1 MTAQVLFLLG
11 GIGLFLFGMQ
21 TLTEGLRSLASA
33 QIRGVLARFTVS
45 PLTGAMTG
53 ALTTA
58 AIQSSSATMV
68 TVIGFVGAGL
78 MTFPQAIGVIYGANI
93 GTTITG
99 WIVALIG
106 IKLKLATAALPLLL
120 AGSLI
125 RLSGNARVSAIG
137 RALAGFSLI
146 FLGLDTMQD
155 GAAVFSDLLT
165 PESFPADTWGGR
177 FRLMLLGMVITIVIQ
192 SSSAGVAMTL
202 VLLST
207 GTIGLAQ
214 GASMVI
220 GMDVGTTATAL
231 LATLGGSRDMRRTAI
246 AHVAYNIVTGVVAF
260 ALLGL
265 IVPLLLHVFGPND
278 PAALVAFHTLF
289 NLFGVVLMLP
299 FTTPFARMIARLV
312 PGAGAALTDSLD
324 RRLLNDA
331 GAAMLAAHVAAGAI
345 ARRIFAALGAA
356 LEPVPDYRAISALQ
370 PTAGSAIDELES
382 FLGGIR
388 PEPGDAEDMA
398 IYSALLHQIDHL
410 RRLLARSESR
420 PEIAVSMEDRTL
432 RRPAL
437 AFGAIL
443 RRAATDAGTGF
454 DTVRLRRLETILE
467 SRAKRH
473 RRGLLLGEHAGL
485 ISLDQVFDRTDAE
498 RWLQHAAHHAERIA
512 YYDAVARPGVTP
524 PPA

>member
-1 MTAQVLFLLG
+1 
-11 GIGLFLFGMQ
+11 
-21 TLTEGLRSLASA
+21 
-33 QIRGVLARFTVS
+33 
-45 PLTGAMTG
+45 
-53 ALTTA
+53 
-58 AIQSSSATMV
+58 
-68 TVIGFVGAGL
+68 
-78 MTFPQAIGVIYGANI
+78 
-93 GTTITG
+93 
-99 WIVALIG
+99 
-106 IKLKLATAALPLLL
+106 
-120 AGSLI
+120 
-125 RLSGNARVSAIG
+125 
-137 RALAGFSLI
+137 
-146 FLGLDTMQD
+146 
-155 GAAVFSDLLT
+155 
-165 PESFPADTWGGR
+165 
-177 FRLMLLGMVITIVIQ
+177 
-192 SSSAGVAMTL
+192 
-202 VLLST
+202 
-207 GTIGLAQ
+207 
-214 GASMVI
+214 
-220 GMDVGTTATAL
+220 
-231 LATLGGSRDMRRTAI
+231 
-246 AHVAYNIVTGVVAF
+246 
-260 ALLGL
+260 
-265 IVPLLLHVFGPND
+265 
-278 PAALVAFHTLF
+278 
-289 NLFGVVLMLP
+289 
-299 FTTPFARMIARLV
+299 
-312 PGAGAALTDSLD
+312 
-324 RRLLNDA
+324 
-331 GAAMLAAHVAAGAI
+331 MLAAHVAAGAI

-443 RRAATDAGTGF
+443 RRAATDDGTGF